1 MNGTALIYPAM
12 AAFLFAGILQA
23 QTPTTLALNITQRT
37 AQAITP
43 EDILS
48 IREQASLDTARSRRR
63 TR

>member
-1 MNGTALIYPAM
+1 MNGTALIYPA

-48 IREQASLDTARSRRR
+48 IRERGIA
-63 TR
+63 